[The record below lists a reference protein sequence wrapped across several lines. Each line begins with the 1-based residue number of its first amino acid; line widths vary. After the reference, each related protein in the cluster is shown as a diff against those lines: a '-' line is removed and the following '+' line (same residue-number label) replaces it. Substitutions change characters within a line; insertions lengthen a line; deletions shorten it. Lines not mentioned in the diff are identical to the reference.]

1 MGGISSCFAMNR
13 QGKWDE
19 SPFHCRCHS
28 SGRMSGNAETGKLG
42 DRRKYDFVLY
52 FNLHVYRRSWHR
64 RGKSVCRLLENSEC
78 GSRSPDSAKS
88 VKTSDRDIMTE
99 EKRQLC
105 SDLERSSTSLRSS
118 SLRLYGAD
126 VKTDGKRAF
135 FIGIH
140 DDDRLFC
147 CRGSSRRVDRSRH
160 EDGTVRGM
168 AEGEDEK

>member
-1 MGGISSCFAMNR
+1 MVLAYNLQREEILPSEKAFAYKMKLEAMNR

-88 VKTSDRDIMTE
+88 VKTADRDIMTE

-118 SLRLYGAD
+118 
-126 VKTDGKRAF
+126 RA
-135 FIGIH
+135 
-140 DDDRLFC
+140 
-147 CRGSSRRVDRSRH
+147 
-160 EDGTVRGM
+160 
-168 AEGEDEK
+168 A

>member
-1 MGGISSCFAMNR
+1 MCNDRTFSLLCLKPLDLIHIFLRPIQDHRHSYILCSCHIMCDAVSDKDTFFHHHSCFFAMNR

-118 SLRLYGAD
+118 
-126 VKTDGKRAF
+126 RA
-135 FIGIH
+135 
-140 DDDRLFC
+140 
-147 CRGSSRRVDRSRH
+147 
-160 EDGTVRGM
+160 
-168 AEGEDEK
+168 A

>member
-64 RGKSVCRLLENSEC
+64 K
-78 GSRSPDSAKS
+78 
-88 VKTSDRDIMTE
+88 
-99 EKRQLC
+99 
-105 SDLERSSTSLRSS
+105 ERIAHTIQPTGYPIPTVYSLNAIFVTKKEQMGR
-118 SLRLYGAD
+118 
-126 VKTDGKRAF
+126 KGKR
-135 FIGIH
+135 
-140 DDDRLFC
+140 RLKNQYK
-147 CRGSSRRVDRSRH
+147 RRKRPLCQDP
-160 EDGTVRGM
+160 
-168 AEGEDEK
+168 DENHKGLT